1 MFLFQALRV
10 QTQLEADDYEVWCS
24 VQDAD
29 DDVDSQ
35 PLLSQQSSG
44 ASENNIL
51 DRSFADS
58 HGLCWHTSRVLRH
71 DLYSHITLHFLAV
84 DVQQLALK
92 QGYTVQVPLHVHVH
106 VPIHVL
112 VHVHVHVHVNVHV
125 RLLCTG
131 TVQLSQCSQ
140 LSEQQQRCHRR
151 FQERADDAAVVVAVL
166 SRRCANSKRSKQQ
179 VLTLGA

>member
-1 MFLFQALRV
+1 MFQALRV

-58 HGLCWHTSRVLRH
+58 HGLYSTRHVFFAESRCVLAH
-71 DLYSHITLHFLAV
+71 IVSFADSHGL
-84 DVQQLALK
+84 
-92 QGYTVQVPLHVHVH
+92 
-106 VPIHVL
+106 
-112 VHVHVHVHVNVHV
+112 
-125 RLLCTG
+125 
-131 TVQLSQCSQ
+131 
-140 LSEQQQRCHRR
+140 
-151 FQERADDAAVVVAVL
+151 
-166 SRRCANSKRSKQQ
+166 
-179 VLTLGA
+179 